1 MTVRSIA
8 RSAVLALAAAA
19 AGCDRGA
26 DAGSVFPG
34 TIEVNESDAAP
45 LVPGRIVE
53 IRVDEGDTVHAGDTL
68 AILTQGTIPAL
79 YQERRARLAAARA
92 RLADLERGSRSAELE
107 RAEAD
112 LTALNAEAVRTA
124 SEYERAQRLA
134 ADGVVAPQELDRAR
148 AAAGVAAGRA
158 EAARAS
164 LALAREGSREDLIRA
179 ARADVQSA
187 EAQLQSARADVAELA
202 VLAGVDGVILGRHAD
217 PGEVV
222 AAGTPLATIGE
233 VGRPWVKVYL
243 PARLLARLGAGAA
256 AVVAPAGARG
266 NGTAEAGAP
275 ADTGVTGRLGAV
287 SAQAEFTPRAALTEA
302 ERADLLFASR
312 VTLDHPPASFRPG
325 LPVTVRF
332 TGGTHD

>member
-1 MTVRSIA
+1 MVF
-8 RSAVLALAAAA
+8 ALAAAVA
-19 AGCDRGA
+19 ACGRGT
-26 DAGSVFPG
+26 DTESVFPG

-53 IRVDEGDTVHAGDTL
+53 IRVDEGDTVHVGDTL
-68 AILTQGTIPAL
+68 AILTQGTIPAI
-79 YQERRARLAAARA
+79 YEERRARLAAARA
-92 RLADLERGSRSAELE
+92 RLADLERGSRSAELQ
-107 RAEAD
+107 RAAADVTALSAEAG
-112 LTALNAEAVRTA
+112 RTA
-124 SEYERAQRLA
+124 SEYERARRLA
-134 ADGVVAPQELDRAR
+134 ADGVVAPQELDRAK
-148 AAAGVAAGRA
+148 AAAEVGAGRA

-179 ARADVQSA
+179 ARADVRSA

-243 PARLLARLGAGAA
+243 PARLLASLGVGAEA
-256 AVVAPAGARG
+256 LVAPAGGRG
-266 NGTAEAGAP
+266 DGTGGPEDRGTAGPPGTE
-275 ADTGVTGRLGAV
+275 VRGRLGAV
-287 SAQAEFTPRAALTEA
+287 NPQAEFTPRAALTET

-312 VTLDHPPASFRPG
+312 VTLDNPPAGFRPG

-332 TGGTHD
+332 VGGSHD